1 MRMNSS
7 TTLMTGLRRAK
18 SIVKAMIV
26 VWLFGLAAGM
36 VNACVLSDSS
46 HAARYDSNATLLETD
61 EDDAARQACLSF
73 CDTDQGTA
81 AQAKALD
88 PPQATPLLRAI
99 GAWHDAHAAQCT
111 GAAWRL
117 AAAPPP
123 PRAVSIVLLR
133 LTL

>member
-1 MRMNSS
+1 MCMNSS
-7 TTLMTGLRRAK
+7 TTLMTGLGRAK

-46 HAARYDSNATLLETD
+46 HAARYDSNATLHETG

-88 PPQATPLLRAI
+88 PPQAAPLLRAI

-123 PRAVSIVLLR
+123 RAVPIVLLR